1 MQQSGSLSR
10 TVWHDRQLVLQS
22 CFCSNSTFSENAVVS
37 SVIECGCHSI
47 NNCNVCECNRIKYL
61 GWIPFL
67 CLTPSPL
74 GFEGQGLGVKT
85 YPYEMR
91 RHLVTVTSSYIVASC
106 CYITR
111 GHKCWSQ
118 TCRLKVCVCRLRGFS
133 DVFSIQ
139 RNAGLLCKSAM

>member
-1 MQQSGSLSR
+1 MTWQTTSFA
-10 TVWHDRQLVLQS
+10 VL
-22 CFCSNSTFSENAVVS
+22 FCSNSTFSENAVVS

-118 TCRLKVCVCRLRGFS
+118 TCRLKCVFVDCVGFS
-133 DVFSIQ
+133 DVFLYSEKRRTVVANQ
-139 RNAGLLCKSAM
+139 QCNVSVEK